1 MHLTIGT
8 FYKFGEILGLCLAI
22 LMMFAIAK
30 IQKVRRSLKRSS
42 RRVKSNPMMRE
53 DSMETEPAMD
63 TQDMNHTAPLATL
76 ATASIDEDIIFESKG
91 QKKRGGTFPRMA
103 HFDVPEE
110 TPPGSQNGTLKAN
123 GTHRPQR
130 QNGSLKGPWNR
141 KTRGKGIPVKKEDT
155 AKVLEMYLKRR
166 SKSLN
171 DAVLTREYFAQEK
184 KKRVRSARNNTVSIC
199 STLSTDSTTSEVHIQ
214 ATMVAE
220 ATSDAPADK
229 TVFSRASVT
238 QQSFHEAMKC
248 SIMEESSAMEQSADD
263 ELSSSDEQSP
273 RSRSA
278 PSTLRMQVHREPK
291 EGMDTLKLK
300 DKENGSATLTRDG
313 YKRDSKKEP
322 RRKRSFLDK
331 AKNIMRS
338 PSTSR
343 KIIRTPSAVQRHE
356 DKEKERLKEEKEKE
370 KERQREEKERE
381 KERLRKE
388 KEEKELLDKK
398 LKEYKE
404 REKEKLKEM
413 ERKRKEEKEREK
425 EWEKER
431 ERLRKEREKR
441 EKEEL
446 EKSHTRHHARTEV
459 HREMKKTGFT
469 ARLKQSF
476 RRSSRD
482 RHHHHHHRT
491 KDHIPSKPPELPPRP
506 PELQQP
512 KDVKPRRWPSFQFKR
527 KSRKSASTP
536 TDESGAGATT
546 PSDTASMD
554 FEYFA
559 SRADHTRSLNDAERR
574 RLIIEM
580 RQARRENSGNA
591 SDSQVLDRVQGAH
604 PPLSQA
610 TSHDS
615 FGSFASSEGS
625 ERPERPRTLAFRRT
639 RAERAQRGLNNVIRL
654 DSTTPGHVRR
664 DVDTSF
670 PVLPAALLADD
681 LVRDGGS
688 SSHPERGANGG
699 GEGPDKNV
707 TDSWTESGD
716 GSDIPFEQRNQEE
729 REEYF
734 KRIADRL
741 AMIGDQALADY
752 EFNDSTGGA
761 VGGQQR
767 PIQSTCTTETY
778 ASCSASVSGATAA
791 AGVGRDIAAEYVE
804 IGQRIQTD
812 VDGIQ
817 LRRRSQAFF
826 PTGMLMGVI
835 MNDTYQSFS
844 NTMQSIVGQEVGME
858 QLAIVFKFTKVA
870 VRLAHSM
877 GKHASSIKDNSVR
890 FISDRYAVWLDS
902 QGGWGSVVTSD
913 DSDSLHEESE
923 ID

>member
-1 MHLTIGT
+1 MM
-8 FYKFGEILGLCLAI
+8 FG
-22 LMMFAIAK
+22 MMFAIEK

-42 RRVKSNPMMRE
+42 RRVKSALMTRE
-53 DSMETEPAMD
+53 DSTITEVAMETE
-63 TQDMNHTAPLATL
+63 DMNHTAPLATL
-76 ATASIDEDIIFESKG
+76 ATTPILEDIIFESRG

-103 HFDVPEE
+103 HFDLPED

-141 KTRGKGIPVKKEDT
+141 KNRGKGVPVVKEDT

-184 KKRVRSARNNTVSIC
+184 KKRGRSARNNTVSIC
-199 STLSTDSTTSEVHIQ
+199 STLSTDSTASEAHVQ
-214 ATMVAE
+214 ATVTVQT
-220 ATSDAPADK
+220 TSDAADR

-248 SIMEESSAMEQSADD
+248 SIMEEGSAMEQSADD

-278 PSTLRMQVHREPK
+278 PSTLRMQVNRENK
-291 EGMDTLKLK
+291 EGTDTLKLK
-300 DKENGSATLTRDG
+300 DKENGTATLTRDG

-343 KIIRTPSAVQRHE
+343 KIIRTPSAVQRQE
-356 DKEKERLKEEKEKE
+356 ENEKERLREEKEKE
-370 KERQREEKERE
+370 KERLREEKERE
-381 KERLRKE
+381 KEKQRKE

-413 ERKRKEEKEREK
+413 ERRRKEEKEREK

-431 ERLRKEREKR
+431 ERLKKEREKK
-441 EKEEL
+441 EKEEM
-446 EKSHTRHHARTEV
+446 ERSHTRHHARTVV
-459 HREMKKTGFT
+459 HSEMKKTGFT
-469 ARLKQSF
+469 ARLKESF

-482 RHHHHHHRT
+482 RHHHNHHRT

-512 KDVKPRRWPSFQFKR
+512 KDVKPKRWPSFQFKR

-536 TDESGAGATT
+536 TDESGTGATT

-559 SRADHTRSLNDAERR
+559 SRVDHTRSLNDAERR
-574 RLIIEM
+574 RLTIEM

-591 SDSQVLDRVQGAH
+591 SDSQILDRVAGAH
-604 PPLSQA
+604 PPLSEA

-681 LVRDGGS
+681 LVRDGGTD
-688 SSHPERGANGG
+688 RGANGG
-699 GEGPDKNV
+699 GEGADRNV

-716 GSDIPFEQRNQEE
+716 GSDIPFEQRNQAE

-741 AMIGDQALADY
+741 AMIGDQALEDY
-752 EFNDSTGGA
+752 EFNDGA
-761 VGGQQR
+761 AGAARTQQR
-767 PIQSTCTTETY
+767 PVQSTCTAETY
-778 ASCSASVSGATAA
+778 ASCSVSVGATAA
-791 AGVGRDIAAEYVE
+791 PGISHNHAAEYME

-812 VDGIQ
+812 VDGMQ
-817 LRRRSQAFF
+817 LRRRSQAYF
-826 PTGMLMGVI
+826 PASMVMGVI
-835 MNDTYQSFS
+835 VNDTYQSFCS
-844 NTMQSIVGQEVGME
+844 AMQSIVGQDVGME

-870 VRLAHSM
+870 VRAANSM

-890 FISDRYAVWLDS
+890 FISDRFAGWLDS